1 MKQTSF
7 WTYFT
12 SAYGTCWLVLLVFGF
27 IAQDH
32 MDAGIFGLIGFP
44 LISLFYAGIRRS
56 SDMGDI
62 EVATLHVPV
71 SDLHPRIGEFIKA
84 YPEFMH
90 AATHVRNHAFER
102 WLASQERQPSEASER
117 PI

>member
-1 MKQTSF
+1 MKRTSF

-12 SAYGTCWLVLLVFGF
+12 SAYGTCWLALLAFGF

-32 MDAGIFGLIGFP
+32 IDAGIFGLIGFP

-56 SDMGDI
+56 SDRDDI
-62 EVATLHVPV
+62 EDATREVPV

-84 YPEFMH
+84 YPEFIH

-102 WLASQERQPSEASER
+102 WLRNQESHQSDAGER